1 MVKYRKYS
9 NNLYVG
15 LIISQNEEGGSMSI
29 EIKVCMGSACHIKG
43 APKIAQA
50 FDEELRAR
58 GLDEHVKL
66 MGSFCRK
73 MCIDGVNVE
82 VNNVLYSHVTVDDVK
97 RLVDIA
103 MGVEV

>member
-1 MVKYRKYS
+1 
-9 NNLYVG
+9 
-15 LIISQNEEGGSMSI
+15 MSV

-50 FDEELRAR
+50 FQDELRAR
-58 GLDEHVKL
+58 GVEDEVQL

-73 MCIDGVNVE
+73 MCRDGVNVE
-82 VNNVLYSHVTVDDVK
+82 VNQVIYTHVTVDDVK

-103 MGVEV
+103 MEGER

>member
-1 MVKYRKYS
+1 
-9 NNLYVG
+9 
-15 LIISQNEEGGSMSI
+15 MSI

-50 FDEELRAR
+50 FDEELKAR
-58 GLDEHVKL
+58 GLEERVKL

-82 VNNVLYSHVTVDDVK
+82 VNKVIYSHVTVNDVK

-103 MGVEV
+103 MEGEA

>member
-1 MVKYRKYS
+1 
-9 NNLYVG
+9 
-15 LIISQNEEGGSMSI
+15 MSV

-50 FDEELRAR
+50 FQDELRAR
-58 GLDEHVKL
+58 GVEDEVQL

-73 MCIDGVNVE
+73 MCRDGVNVE
-82 VNNVLYSHVTVDDVK
+82 VNQVIYTHVTVDDVK

-103 MGVEV
+103 LGGE

>member
-15 LIISQNEEGGSMSI
+15 LIISQNEEGGSM
-29 EIKVCMGSACHIKG
+29 CHIKG

-58 GLDEHVKL
+58 GLDERVKL

>member
-1 MVKYRKYS
+1 
-9 NNLYVG
+9 
-15 LIISQNEEGGSMSI
+15 MSI

-58 GLDEHVKL
+58 GLDERVKL

-103 MGVEV
+103 MGVEVRNIVHFQSSIKITPVVWTAIVV